1 MAHKPKSKWEKLT
14 KGELR
19 EYVALRL
26 SVGWAP
32 AQLQRELGYRSRTPI
47 DRLVHDPEVEARVA
61 NLKLRQSEGY
71 VIEAPAPPNKV
82 KPAKGSAE
90 GDVSAPLPIPDDVNG
105 RTLDDC
111 AEMAHERLYE
121 VLKYGTYLGR
131 RIDPDKIGLKAIVEV
146 MDRLAKAKGRGGDDD
161 RGAGGGAVLTEAR
174 LAELRREGDPAFAG
188 MGRAI

>member
-1 MAHKPKSKWEKLT
+1 MARKPKPKWEKLT
-14 KGELR
+14 KGELK

-26 SVGWAP
+26 AVGWAP

-47 DRLVHDPEVEARVA
+47 DRLVHDVEVETRVA
-61 NLKLRQSEGY
+61 HLKSRQAEGY
-71 VIEAPAPPNKV
+71 VIEAPAPPTKV
-82 KPAKGSAE
+82 KPVKGASDSDGPE
-90 GDVSAPLPIPDDVNG
+90 ILPIPDDVNG

-111 AEMAHERLYE
+111 AEMAHERLFE

-161 RGAGGGAVLTEAR
+161 RGAGGGPLLTEAR
-174 LAELRREGDPAFAG
+174 LTELTRAGDPAFAG
-188 MGRAI
+188 GGRAN